1 MRFQWKGSKEN
12 YNKKGFLKISS
23 SLLLCIFILGLIVIP
38 KSEPVSA
45 DEIKP
50 KIDVTYLGSKPQE
63 PMTGQDIE
71 VRYQVTPQPFQYK
84 IVKPKEIV
92 LVLDGSGSMNDNNK
106 IGNLKAAAN
115 AFIDKLKPVENLKIG
130 IVVYNYIAKINPT
143 ENKSINENEYLLDVR
158 DPRLKAVINNIKPY
172 SQTGTGDG
180 LRVGEFL
187 LQKGDPNADKTLI
200 LMSDGEPTCY
210 SIKKTGQYY
219 EKIDGFNYLEN
230 SNEIDIRVDDYA
242 YRGKSGLEYATTIG
256 DIIKKKNHNIFSIG
270 YGLGYANSS
279 SNIKMQKIHTS
290 MGGVVNKDPSD
301 INNTFFASDEGAIES
316 IFGKIADKLL
326 KSYSINDVKV
336 NAYLGSGLTAV
347 DGFEVNGNNKDVI
360 SVPPIVY
367 ELTKINGE
375 DWYTAKPIIITFKI
389 KANEAGKYHIFDS
402 NSKLEY
408 TAVDGKKISIP
419 ITDDSIVIKK
429 FAIEDSKKLQVDFY
443 PEKSGY
449 LMGDSA
455 KVVAGFTKP
464 EGDEFNFNNAKF
476 DITNGIPI
484 AIELKEGKPGLDFGT
499 INDGVPTQQYSFN
512 IKDNITEST
521 NETTSHIINGKYSY
535 IVKQDGSTAEIS
547 GSKDAAINIKRGSVL
562 AEIVDINGEKIN
574 SGIKVSLQD
583 TSTNSTFSTRE
594 SNEITNGIVKFNT
607 IPTGNYKMTLTNIPA
622 GYEFKNGKEAI
633 VSVNYENNIAKY
645 TFVLNDISSISVNP
659 NININYKRS
668 IPENPTVGE
677 NIDVDYEIVPES
689 FKLSKSEREEIVLV
703 LDGSNVNKLK
713 VDANKFIQNLKTF
726 MNGWHPEGILYNVKI
741 GIVVYSSGAN
751 IYETNSSEILIDK
764 DDGGFEKFINGIEP
778 SKGENIGEGLKKAEY
793 ILTHPEKSSV
803 NANKTVILMSEL
815 PTEYDMKMGSVIK
828 DKGYNVFTIGYG
840 LGNKDKEKKMKEIHS
855 SMGGTDKTFFKS
867 GTEVIGNIIEK
878 MNSKESLQKYY
889 RVNNLELKVRTGDAF
904 DEVDGFGEGNNKAHT
919 IKIPEIIYE
928 KNEKNQQYEAKK
940 IPKTFKIKANKPG
953 EHYVFNETNENLMEY
968 TNFKN
973 EKISKKIP
981 NHKINISDSIYEIKH
996 GLYEGVK
1003 DNQIYISEEN
1013 VTIAGG
1019 TNVNF
1024 GAEFTIKST
1033 IPTIKLDIDK
1043 NYENIKNIKVYK
1055 LVEGKLVELGSEIVQ
1070 GTDTTNE
1077 KSYKIVLP
1085 KGISTGTKI
1094 LIRYSAK
1101 LPNSKKIEYINS
1113 IKVGS
1118 SLKNATVT
1126 TTDTDEKDRLP
1137 DLF

>member
-1 MRFQWKGSKEN
+1 M
-12 YNKKGFLKISS
+12 
-23 SLLLCIFILGLIVIP
+23 CIFILGLIVIP

-50 KIDVTYLGSKPQE
+50 KIDVTYLGSNPQE
-63 PMTGQDIE
+63 PMAGQDIE

-92 LVLDGSGSMNDNNK
+92 LVLDGSGSMNQNNK

-115 AFIDKLKPVENLKIG
+115 AFIDKLRNVENLKVG
-130 IVVYNYIAKINPT
+130 IVVYDFYAEINPIQT
-143 ENKSINENEYLLDVR
+143 EKIRWGSTDQYETKSISQNEYLFDISKY
-158 DPRLKAVINNIKPY
+158 DSKLKKIIADMEPY
-172 SQTGTGDG
+172 GQTNTGDG
-180 LRVGEFL
+180 LRKGEFI

-210 SIKKTGQYY
+210 LTKNDMGYY
-219 EKIDGFNYLEN
+219 NNIDDFNR
-230 SNEIDIRVDDYA
+230 IDN
-242 YRGKSGLEYATTIG
+242 RGTMKLFTDGYWPWNKSALEYATTIG
-256 DIIKKKNHNIFSIG
+256 NIIKKKNHNIFSIG

-336 NAYLGSGLTAV
+336 NGYLGNGLTAV

-408 TAVDGKKISIP
+408 TAVDGEKISVP
-419 ITDDSIVIKK
+419 IADTSIEIKK
-429 FAIEDSKKLQVDFY
+429 FTIEDSKKLQVDFY

-464 EGDEFNFNNAKF
+464 EGDEFNFNDAKF
-476 DITNGIPI
+476 DITNGIPT

-499 INDGVPTQQYSFN
+499 INEGSITQQYSFN
-512 IKDNITEST
+512 IKDNITET
-521 NETTSHIINGKYSY
+521 ANETTNHKINGRYSY
-535 IVKQDGSTAEIS
+535 AVKQGSSTADIS
-547 GSKDAAINIKRGSVL
+547 GSKDATINIKRGNVL
-562 AEIVDINGEKIN
+562 VEIVDTKGEKIN

-594 SNEITNGIVKFNT
+594 SNEITNGVVKFNT

-645 TFVLNDISSISVNP
+645 TFVLNDISSINVNP
-659 NININYKRS
+659 NININYKKY
-668 IPENPTVGE
+668 IPENPTVGD
-677 NIDVDYEIVPES
+677 NINVDYEIVPEP

-764 DDGGFEKFINGIEP
+764 DDGGFEQFINGIEP
-778 SKGENIGEGLKKAEY
+778 SKGENIGEGLRKAEY
-793 ILTHPEKSSV
+793 ILTHPEKSSI

-815 PTEYDMKMGSVIK
+815 PTEYDIKIASVIK

-840 LGNKDKEKKMKEIHS
+840 LDNDDKEKKMKEIHS

-878 MNSKESLQKYY
+878 MNHKDSLQKYY
-889 RVNNLELKVRTGDAF
+889 RVNDLELKVKSGDAF
-904 DEVDGFGEGNNKAHT
+904 DEVEGNNKTHT

-928 KNEKNQQYEAKK
+928 KNENNQQYEAKK
-940 IPKTFKIKANKPG
+940 IPQTFKIKANKPG
-953 EHYVFNETNENLMEY
+953 EHYVFNETNENLMKY

-981 NHKINISDSIYEIKH
+981 NTKINISDSIYEIKH

-1003 DNQIYISEEN
+1003 DNQISISEEN

-1024 GAEFTIKST
+1024 GAEFTTKST
-1033 IPTIKLDIDK
+1033 APTINLGIDE
-1043 NYENIKNIKVYK
+1043 NYEDIKNIKVYK
-1055 LVEGKLVELGSEIVQ
+1055 LVDGKLVELGSEIVQ
-1070 GTDTTNE
+1070 GIDTANE

-1085 KGISTGTKI
+1085 TGISPGTKI

-1101 LPNSKKIEYINS
+1101 LPSSKKMEYINS